1 MPTFITKIAVKMR
14 TGFVIISAVTLV
26 RCMGIP
32 HAFPP
37 APVIVT
43 DRDDVAALNED
54 DFALGAELTYG
65 RRAPQG
71 IAIESANGEND
82 ERSANG
88 LFEGDILLTPQ
99 QREIVDRGIQS
110 EIDQMRSSVVD
121 EWRRW
126 PKTGDKVI
134 IPYTLDSA
142 FNDRE
147 RGLIAAGIDQFHQST
162 CIK

>member
-1 MPTFITKIAVKMR
+1 MR
-14 TGFVIISAVTLV
+14 TVFIFISAVILA
-26 RCMGIP
+26 RSMGIP
-32 HAFPP
+32 HVSPP
-37 APVIVT
+37 APAVVQN
-43 DRDDVAALNED
+43 REDVDTLNED
-54 DFALGAELTYG
+54 DFALGAELTDG
-65 RRAPQG
+65 KRAPQG
-71 IAIESANGEND
+71 IAIESANGDND

-88 LFEGDILLTPQ
+88 LFEGDILLTPE
-99 QREIVDRGIQS
+99 QRAIVDRGIQS

-142 FNDRE
+142 FNERE
-147 RGLIAAGIDQFHQST
+147 RGLIAAGIDQFHKST